1 MDVAKRSYQMYVV
14 QLPETTMKRIL
25 HPRSSGQLEPL
36 VMPNNFQNAQMVTV
50 IHKTLTIIYRSLL
63 VARAAK
69 TRICS
74 LLSFAHSILLRFAAQ
89 FLTWQGKS

>member
-1 MDVAKRSYQMYVV
+1 
-14 QLPETTMKRIL
+14 
-25 HPRSSGQLEPL
+25 
-36 VMPNNFQNAQMVTV
+36 MPKYFTDAQMVIV
-50 IHKTLTIIYRSLL
+50 IHRTLKIIYRSLL